1 MAAKEAEA
9 RPGLPV
15 RPRPTPKQSMQRF
28 IMIFLGIT
36 ALYVLIFPDIGTTF
50 GQAAGLLLNPLI
62 GFNGQYPVITI
73 LIAGLLTT
81 VVSSVLRHFIT
92 PWARMAKMNLLL
104 GALRKE
110 TMEAV
115 RKGNQSKVEKLRAR
129 QREHMAEYADVQFVP
144 MKSMAYTMLLFVVIF
159 TWIRLFVD
167 VALVQQ
173 GNLSFAVPWSPTAN
187 FLAVYVFP
195 SWILL
200 YSLLAIPFSQV
211 LQRVLKYV
219 SFRKKL
225 QELGVLTEL
234 TPPEEAG

>member
-50 GQAAGLLLNPLI
+50 GQTAGLLLNPLI

-73 LIAGLLTT
+73 LMAGLLTT

-104 GALRKE
+104 GALR
-110 TMEAV
+110 
-115 RKGNQSKVEKLRAR
+115 
-129 QREHMAEYADVQFVP
+129 
-144 MKSMAYTMLLFVVIF
+144 
-159 TWIRLFVD
+159 
-167 VALVQQ
+167 
-173 GNLSFAVPWSPTAN
+173 
-187 FLAVYVFP
+187 
-195 SWILL
+195 
-200 YSLLAIPFSQV
+200 
-211 LQRVLKYV
+211 
-219 SFRKKL
+219 
-225 QELGVLTEL
+225 
-234 TPPEEAG
+234 

>member
-1 MAAKEAEA
+1 MADKEAEG
-9 RPGLPV
+9 RPGPPL

-36 ALYVLIFPDIGTTF
+36 ALYVLIFPDIGTSF
-50 GQAAGLLLNPLI
+50 GNAAGLLLNPLI
-62 GFNGQYPVITI
+62 GFNGQFPVITI
-73 LIAGLLTT
+73 LMAGLLTT
-81 VVSSVLRHFIT
+81 AVSSVLRHIIT
-92 PWARMAKMNLLL
+92 PWTRMAKMNLVM
-104 GALRKE
+104 GAVRKE

-115 RKGNQSKVEKLRAR
+115 RKGNQGKVAKLRAR
-129 QREHMAEYADVQFVP
+129 QAEVMAEYADVQFVP
-144 MKSMAYTMLLFVVIF
+144 LKSMAYTMLLFVVIF

-167 VALVQQ
+167 VTLVQQ
-173 GNLSFAVPWSPTAN
+173 GNLTFTVPWSSGAN

-219 SFRKKL
+219 SFRRKL
-225 QELGVLTEL
+225 EELGVLTEL
-234 TPPEEAG
+234 AAPEDAG